1 MDKSIAEIAE
11 GLSENERRCVLA
23 YSRAHD
29 EGYLFAHV
37 YADKGVRID
46 AAYAADLLRVNQTG
60 EGLWRM
66 RRDSLNQHAYALT
79 PLGLAVRKRLN
90 GE

>member
-1 MDKSIAEIAE
+1 MDKIAEIA
-11 GLSENERRCVLA
+11 GKLSENEKLCVLA
-23 YSRAHD
+23 YSREHD

-37 YADKGVRID
+37 YADRGARID

-66 RRDSLNQHAYALT
+66 RHDSLFQHAYALT
-79 PLGLAVRKRLN
+79 PLGLAVRKHLN

>member
-1 MDKSIAEIAE
+1 MDKIAEIA
-11 GLSENERRCVLA
+11 GDLTENEKLCVFA
-23 YSRAHD
+23 YSREHD

-37 YADKGVRID
+37 YASRGARID

-66 RRDSLNQHAYALT
+66 RRDSLSQDAYALT
-79 PLGLAVRKRLN
+79 PLGLAVRKHLN